1 MSKIIRD
8 PICGMTITSEQMK
21 DNELKLSKYGMNFI
35 FCNISCKKIFLSQK
49 WYQTSIFS
57 NIFPFILGTILI
69 LSGILS
75 IITNLMLTYMG
86 IFFVIFSLAKLLDL
100 SGFIKAFSE
109 YDIIAKRSRMYSQIY
124 PGIELLLGLLYI
136 FNSSLNSTL
145 VFSISLVTM
154 IIMIIGIISVS
165 KSIASKNQIKCACL
179 GTKINFPLT
188 KITLI
193 EYIIM
198 SLMSSKIVIAYF

>member
-1 MSKIIRD
+1 
-8 PICGMTITSEQMK
+8 
-21 DNELKLSKYGMNFI
+21 
-35 FCNISCKKIFLSQK
+35 
-49 WYQTSIFS
+49 
-57 NIFPFILGTILI
+57 
-69 LSGILS
+69 
-75 IITNLMLTYMG
+75 
-86 IFFVIFSLAKLLDL
+86 
-100 SGFIKAFSE
+100 
-109 YDIIAKRSRMYSQIY
+109 MYSQIY

-198 SLMSSKIVIAYF
+198 SLMSIRIVIAYF